1 MINTIILS
9 QKLKNV
15 AFILQKLWYLVKN
28 SNSCKIKLEFY
39 KEIRTCVWLCGN
51 T

>member
-15 AFILQKLWYLVKN
+15 AFILQKLWYLVKIVIVE
-28 SNSCKIKLEFY
+28 K
-39 KEIRTCVWLCGN
+39 
-51 T
+51 